1 MHYVEL
7 VTIIALLQ
15 FFGFGVLVGRAR
27 GTYHVNAPAI
37 TGHEMFERAYRVQMN
52 TLELIV
58 LLLPATYL
66 AATLWSPLYTA
77 ISVTVYI
84 VGRTIYWRA
93 YLIEPKSR
101 TLGFVLSITPI
112 LVMLVASLI
121 SLARFML

>member
-15 FFGFGVLVGRAR
+15 FFVFGALVGKAR
-27 GTYHVNAPAI
+27 GTYGVKAPAI

-66 AATLWSPLYTA
+66 AATLWSPLCTA
-77 ISVTVYI
+77 ISVAVYI

-93 YLIEPKSR
+93 YLAEPRSR
-101 TLGFVLSITPI
+101 TLGFALSIGPI
-112 LVMLVASLI
+112 LVLLVA
-121 SLARFML
+121 